1 MKRIEAFWKVI
12 LFLCVMTFLTFPA
25 QVLAKDGWYMGMDL
39 GFAKGQDM
47 DMAGSDNDLSTQ
59 DDIFWNGKKDAYQR
73 TGNEERTTW
82 MNPVDG
88 GTGILAGFSLGY
100 RLGNFRGE
108 GEYFYRSTTHDSR
121 SNTVG
126 LDPATERKR
135 GEELQILDGGV
146 DDVLSH
152 NFFAN
157 LYYDF
162 NSDSRFTPY
171 VGVGVGVA
179 QVSLDYF
186 SRWQRH
192 HDPRCISTFTGGGP
206 GCNQTNADNEL
217 NRALAG
223 STTIAERK
231 LTDTLFG
238 YQVLAGVDYQLSDP
252 VSIGLKFRWA
262 DFGEF
267 EDEAEWD
274 RLRSHDSTNGD
285 GVRVRYKVMTDDIQ
299 FWGLSLNMKYAF

>member
-1 MKRIEAFWKVI
+1 MEREMKMFRISAR
-12 LFLCVMTFLTFPA
+12 
-25 QVLAKDGWYMGMDL
+25 VLACMLLLLFPCRALAADGWYMGMDL
-39 GFAKGQDM
+39 GIAMGQDM
-47 DMAGSDNDLSTQ
+47 DVAGSDNDLSTQ
-59 DDIFWNGKKDAYQR
+59 NDKFWNGGTVYQR
-73 TGNEERTTW
+73 TGNEERTMW

-121 SNTVG
+121 SNTIG

-162 NSDSRFTPY
+162 NTDSRFTPY

-186 SRWQRH
+186 SRWQRNT
-192 HDPRCISTFTGGGP
+192 DPRCISTFSGGGT
-206 GCNQTNADNEL
+206 GCNDANARNQM
-217 NRALAG
+217 NQRLAG
-223 STTIAERK
+223 SATIADRK

-238 YQVLAGVDYQLSDP
+238 YQLLAGMDYQVSDP
-252 VSIGLKFRWA
+252 VSIGIKFRWA

-267 EDEAEWD
+267 KDEAEWD
-274 RLRSHDSTNGD
+274 QLRGHDSTNGD